1 MSRRVERDSSLGRY
15 LSEIG
20 VYSIL
25 TKEQEQ
31 EIARG
36 AEACGSKDSLNRLVE
51 SNLSFVVKIA
61 NEYRNLGLP
70 FEDLLNEGNLGLI
83 EAAQRYDHNKGTK
96 FITYAIWWVR
106 KSILKALSEQ
116 SNLVRVPNYQMKKV
130 KKIRETEASLSRE
143 LGRRPGRDEI
153 STKLE
158 STISKIDEILMIK
171 LREISLDDKVGRDKS
186 IPVSDYLIDDSS
198 VNPEEELLK
207 NESEDLVRSAMFML
221 TEQEKVV
228 IANRFG
234 MDSGRSFTLKEIGES
249 MGLSRERIRQ
259 IEAQAKKKLRRIF
272 AVHRY
277 VSSPPKGPVPSES
290 MIPLRSAPSPNVP
303 RGQEVGVER
312 LARISF
318 RPVRGGPE
326 GGPPSAG
333 RSTELPSAGSLR
345 PRLSLVPKSGPS

>member
-1 MSRRVERDSSLGRY
+1 MSRRAEKDSTLGRY

-20 VYSIL
+20 EYSIL
-25 TKEQEQ
+25 TKEQEM

-36 AEACGSKDSLNRLVE
+36 AEACGNKDTLNKLVE

-70 FEDLLNEGNLGLI
+70 FEDLLNEGNIGLI
-83 EAAQRYDHNKGTK
+83 EAAQRYDHTKGTK

-116 SNLVRVPNYQMKKV
+116 SNLVRVPTYQMKKV

-143 LGRRPGRDEI
+143 LGRRPDRIEI
-153 STKLE
+153 SSKLD

-171 LREISLDDKVGRDKS
+171 LREVSLDDKVGRDKTVP
-186 IPVSDYLIDDSS
+186 ISDYLVDDTS

-207 NESEDLVRSAMFML
+207 TESEFLVHSAMIML
-221 TEQEKVV
+221 NEQEQTV

-234 MDSGRSFTLKEIGES
+234 IAGGRSFTLKEIGET

-272 AVHRY
+272 ALNKY
-277 VSSPPKGPVPSES
+277 VSSPPKGPMPSES
-290 MIPLRSAPSPNVP
+290 MVPLRSTPTPQP
-303 RGQEVGVER
+303 LRGRMGGTGIPVM
-312 LARISF
+312 
-318 RPVRGGPE
+318 PVRQ
-326 GGPPSAG
+326 
-333 RSTELPSAGSLR
+333 R
-345 PRLSLVPKSGPS
+345 PRLSLVPKPR